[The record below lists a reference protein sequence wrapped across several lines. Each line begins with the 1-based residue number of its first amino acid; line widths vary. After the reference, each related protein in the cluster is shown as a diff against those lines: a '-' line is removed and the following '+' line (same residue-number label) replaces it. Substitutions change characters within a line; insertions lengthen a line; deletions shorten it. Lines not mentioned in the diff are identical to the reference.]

1 MTAASL
7 CVRDLKVGY
16 TKSENVLDGV
26 SLTVATGECVGLL
39 GHNGAGKT
47 TLLRAIAGLV
57 NARSGSV
64 HFKERDLRSVSA
76 PARVN
81 EGIVLVPQGRAL
93 FPKMSV
99 EENIKLGAFRRSVD
113 GPEHAWEEQTRR
125 IPWFTERRKEK
136 VQLLSGGQQQL
147 VANARGLAS
156 DPQLLMVDEPSVGLA
171 GVAVADLS
179 ELLQGMR
186 KSGLTILLVEQN
198 LGLALA
204 VCDRFI
210 VLREGK
216 IVGEYE
222 RDNLPVEGL
231 WSLF

>member
-1 MTAASL
+1 MTVVSL
-7 CVRDLKVGY
+7 DVRDLSVGY
-16 TKSENVLDGV
+16 SKSENVLDGV
-26 SLTVATGECVGLL
+26 SLSVAGGECVGLL

-57 NARSGSV
+57 NTRSGSV
-64 HFKERDLRSVSA
+64 HFGDRDMRSISA

-93 FPKMSV
+93 FPRMSI
-99 EENIKLGAFRRSVD
+99 EDNIKMGAFRRSVS
-113 GPEHAWEEQTRR
+113 GPQHAWEEQTRR
-125 IPWFTERRKEK
+125 IAWFADRRKEK

-156 DPQLLMVDEPSVGLA
+156 DPKLLMVDEPSVGLA

-179 ELLQGMR
+179 ELLQNLR

-216 IVGEYE
+216 VVGHYD